1 MSPITVGIIGIVV
14 LVLIMLLK
22 IMPIGTAMALLGFI
36 GFSYLVS
43 IRGAY
48 HTTVADFFSVFTSY
62 NLTVIP
68 LFIFM
73 GQILFNAGIGK
84 RLYHVAY
91 KWLGHLPG
99 GLAIA
104 TIGACAGF
112 AAISGSA
119 IATAATIGTVSLAEM
134 RRYKYSQA
142 LASGSVAAGGTLGVL
157 IPPSVT
163 FIIYGI
169 LVEESIGKLFI
180 AGILPGLL
188 LASLFTCT
196 IYVMV
201 KINPS
206 ISPTPGIMPSWK
218 ERVSVLTGVL
228 ETLALFVLV
237 MGGLF
242 AGFFTPTEAAAIG
255 ACGAL
260 ILASLRRQL
269 NWQGIVRSF
278 FEALRTSCM
287 VMVIIAG
294 ATVFNHFLA
303 VTRIPYG
310 LASWISGLPIS
321 PMAVLVVIAL
331 MYLIGGCV
339 VEALPLIIITVP
351 IFFPVV
357 QSLGFDP
364 IWFGVMI
371 VLLGQVG
378 MITPPVGI
386 NVFVIAGVAKDIPLQ
401 TIFRGVVPFVL
412 AMIICIIILMI
423 FPKITLFLPNLMR

>member
-1 MSPITVGIIGIVV
+1 MSPITIGIIGIVV

-43 IRGAY
+43 LRGAY
-48 HTTVADFFSVFTSY
+48 HTTVVDFFSVFTSY

-84 RLYHVAY
+84 KLYHVAY

-188 LASLFTCT
+188 LASLFTCA

-201 KINPS
+201 KIKPS

-228 ETLALFVLV
+228 ETLVLFVLV

-242 AGFFTPTEAAAIG
+242 AGFFT
-255 ACGAL
+255 CGAL

-303 VTRIPYG
+303 ITRIPYG

-321 PMAVLVVIAL
+321 PMAILAVIAL

-357 QSLGFDP
+357 QTLGFDP
-364 IWFGVMI
+364 IWFGIMI
-371 VLLGQVG
+371 VLLGQIG
-378 MITPPVGI
+378 MISPPVGI

-423 FPKITLFLPNLMR
+423 FPEITLFLPNLMR

>member
-1 MSPITVGIIGIVV
+1 MSTVTIGIIGVIVLL
-14 LVLIMLLK
+14 LVMLLK
-22 IMPIGTAMALLGFI
+22 IMPIGSAMGLLGFI

-43 IRGAY
+43 VKAASY
-48 HTTVADFFSVFTSY
+48 TAVSDFFSTFTSY
-62 NLTVIP
+62 NFSVIP

-73 GQILFNAGIGK
+73 GQLLFNAGIGQ
-84 RLYHVAY
+84 RLYYVAH

-104 TIGACAGF
+104 TIGGCAGF

-119 IATAATIGTVSLAEM
+119 IATAATIGTVALTEM
-134 RRYKYSQA
+134 RSYRYNSA
-142 LASGSVAAGGTLGVL
+142 LATGSVAAGGTLGVL

-180 AGILPGLL
+180 AGILPGMLL
-188 LASLFTCT
+188 SSLFMIT
-196 IYVMV
+196 IYVAV
-201 KINPS
+201 RYDPRLAPAPATKAA
-206 ISPTPGIMPSWK
+206 WK
-218 ERVSVLTGVL
+218 ERLKSLTGVL

-242 AGFFTPTEAAAIG
+242 AGFFTPTEAAAVG

-260 ILASLRRQL
+260 ILALARNRIT
-269 NWQGIVRSF
+269 WQGIVDSF

-287 VMVIIAG
+287 VLVIIAG
-294 ATVFNHFLA
+294 ATIFNHFLA
-303 VTRIPYG
+303 VTKIPLI
-310 LASWISGLPIS
+310 LADWISGLPIS
-321 PMAVLVVIAL
+321 PMAVLALIAL

-339 VEALPLIIITVP
+339 VEALPLILLTVP

-357 QSLGFDP
+357 KALGFDP
-364 IWFGVMI
+364 IWFGVVI

-378 MITPPVGI
+378 MITPPVGV
-386 NVFVIAGVAKDIPLQ
+386 NVFVIAGVAKDVPLQ
-401 TIFRGVVPFVL
+401 TIFRGVIPFVL
-412 AMIICIIILMI
+412 AMIICIIILMA
-423 FPKITLFLPNLMR
+423 FPQISLFLPNLIK